1 MAWTSFAELQARHSP
16 RYIIETDKMHAKV
29 QLAREM
35 ENTKHYN
42 SLELLNRTQ
51 SNNWDLARYKEEQ
64 ERQREEERGRTALAV
79 ESKRGENRIAEL
91 DRELSNK
98 IQLVGVEAQFARE
111 MKFIEEVAK
120 NNDFFRNALTEQMRF
135 RIDGQKEIL
144 RAMLTERQADFS
156 HWREIE
162 KTKLDAEHKERLQQI
177 DNLAKKALAYGEVVT
192 KEAGEQAGADAV
204 NSIVSRWNLNG

>member
-1 MAWTSFAELQARHSP
+1 
-16 RYIIETDKMHAKV
+16 
-29 QLAREM
+29 
-35 ENTKHYN
+35 
-42 SLELLNRTQ
+42 
-51 SNNWDLARYKEEQ
+51 
-64 ERQREEERGRTALAV
+64 
-79 ESKRGENRIAEL
+79 
-91 DRELSNK
+91 
-98 IQLVGVEAQFARE
+98 
-111 MKFIEEVAK
+111 
-120 NNDFFRNALTEQMRF
+120 MRF